1 MIDDEINGAERVDFL
16 GVTTH
21 TGHGVSHGSEIDNS
35 RHTSEVLK
43 NNSCGAEGDFDVVLG
58 SLGPVENLLDVGLL
72 DGEVVAVTDGG
83 LEEDTDGVRELLDTG
98 VTEGGELVEVVLL
111 TGVLDGA
118 LDGLVKGVRLG

>member
-1 MIDDEINGAERVDFL
+1 M
-16 GVTTH
+16 
-21 TGHGVSHGSEIDNS
+21 
-35 RHTSEVLK
+35 K

-58 SLGPVENLLDVGLL
+58 GLGPVENLLDVGLL
-72 DGEVVAVTDGG
+72 HGEVVAVTDGG